1 MIVKNQASVQVNGR
15 LVSLVVSIKEKLYD
29 NSS

>member
-1 MIVKNQASVQVNGR
+1 MIVKNQASVYLNGR
-15 LVSLVVSIKEKLYD
+15 LVSLVVSINDKLYD